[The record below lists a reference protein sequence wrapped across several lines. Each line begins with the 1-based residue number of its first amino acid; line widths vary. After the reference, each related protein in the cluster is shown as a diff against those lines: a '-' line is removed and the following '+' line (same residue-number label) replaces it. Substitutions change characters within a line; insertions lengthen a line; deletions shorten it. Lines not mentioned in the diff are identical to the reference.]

1 MNERDMLKHKIF
13 FDRTSKELEIREL
26 EKDLSKLKDDL
37 SKEQRIAKDK
47 VAKLDEVFLFSFYM
61 SFFIKTIKIN
71 TKRNFQ

>member
-37 SKEQRIAKDK
+37 SKEQRISKDK
-47 VAKLDEVFLFSFYM
+47 VAKLDEVFFQ
-61 SFFIKTIKIN
+61 TILAC
-71 TKRNFQ
+71 NFL